1 MEIESHTI
9 SLDIIP
15 IAMRPCRSFQERIA
29 DYTDDGRPRFAWDEL
44 RIYKMLRGDPR
55 LDSIC
60 AECPFNIFQ
69 TPEGCKGTIF
79 GMEIFLR
86 VVSRLA
92 PDSRW
97 AQLTLDDDK
106 PIPMLMTRVL
116 AREFDDIERRFAS
129 SQWTVAQLFR
139 EDVPVMDYFDDGSYR
154 PRLAP
159 WNGLARPH
167 LINSNEGYQIF
178 LCAHGLIVK
187 SNYDDPS
194 PYVFTKLTR
203 DSSGVFGTTAQ
214 GERVPFPMTMAHY
227 PEWDSEQPRAFGE
240 LRMVQMNAA
249 EVFRDTLDILAVFT
263 TIATQAETG
272 FIISPA

>member
-139 EDVPVMDYFDDGSYR
+139 EDVPVQGFT
-154 PRLAP
+154 LEQAFANAP
-159 WNGLARPH
+159 
-167 LINSNEGYQIF
+167 
-178 LCAHGLIVK
+178 
-187 SNYDDPS
+187 
-194 PYVFTKLTR
+194 
-203 DSSGVFGTTAQ
+203 
-214 GERVPFPMTMAHY
+214 
-227 PEWDSEQPRAFGE
+227 
-240 LRMVQMNAA
+240 
-249 EVFRDTLDILAVFT
+249 AVENDHFA
-263 TIATQAETG
+263 I
-272 FIISPA
+272 PKVM